1 MPFQWS
7 FQRWTWMKTIAYIVN
22 SVRLISTLH
31 LFYKYISMLIYKIW
45 EKVGVKCRGKIKRK
59 RKRKLQS
66 ILHLRLLLGN
76 CKSSATTEK
85 YGKFL
90 LLFNFLYLKYQ
101 FTKKP
106 KFYFKNVLFQKKKKT
121 PYNAYNRKQYL
132 WIFIKTTSITRGL
145 Q

>member
-1 MPFQWS
+1 MQG
-7 FQRWTWMKTIAYIVN
+7 KNKKEKKKENYI
-22 SVRLISTLH
+22 
-31 LFYKYISMLIYKIW
+31 YIYKFVSA
-45 EKVGVKCRGKIKRK
+45 KD
-59 RKRKLQS
+59 QS

-106 KFYFKNVLFQKKKKT
+106 KFYFKNVLFQKRKKT

-132 WIFIKTTSITRGL
+132 
-145 Q
+145 